1 MCRGG
6 EVEEKRS
13 RAMKEKGMYKRR
25 GLFI

>member
-13 RAMKEKGMYKRR
+13 RAMKEKGMYKHR